1 MSVVICATCGKQ
13 NADHLVFCEDCGARL
28 QPRIAPPTPPIGVPQ
43 PPINVSPP
51 ASSVIPNA
59 EQTKCPR
66 CGSQNAPGMRFC
78 ITCGSPLSAPVAP
91 TPMVAPTPS
100 PGLAAPAIAASPVVP
115 VAKPSAPAETRTCKR
130 CQGTSDKNAQFC
142 RFCGASLNESTDPPQ
157 AGRRSGDPSTDPPQ
171 AGRRSGDPSTDPLQA
186 GRRSGD
192 ASMLPIPLSV
202 PRPATPAATAPTE
215 PQPRLD
221 ATLITSGP
229 SEKPPAADVGQPQG
243 RLVIVH
249 KDGGEGESFPLRD
262 QMDVGREAGEC
273 IFADDRYMA
282 SRHARL
288 TRKDG
293 TLYIRDL
300 GTPNGVFVRLRKE
313 EQNGVLLEDQDLILL
328 GQQVL
333 RFEVVK
339 DAEAGFGAASEQG
352 TLVFGTPAAPRYA
365 RLSQR
370 TTEGVSCDVFHV
382 RKPETVLGRESGD
395 VVFPDD
401 PFMSRRHAA
410 VRFSDGPAK
419 TFRLTDLGSSNG
431 TFVRIRGEIPLK
443 NGDEFRVG
451 QQLLRVVLTGATA

>member
-43 PPINVSPP
+43 PPINVGVP
-51 ASSVIPNA
+51 ASVIPNA

-78 ITCGSPLSAPVAP
+78 ITCGSPLAAPVAP
-91 TPMVAPTPS
+91 TPI
-100 PGLAAPAIAASPVVP
+100 AAPAPVAPAPVVP

-142 RFCGASLNESTDPPQ
+142 RFCGASLNEASTDPPQ
-157 AGRRSGDPSTDPPQ
+157 AGRRSGDPS
-171 AGRRSGDPSTDPLQA
+171 
-186 GRRSGD
+186 
-192 ASMLPIPLSV
+192 MLPIPLSV
-202 PRPATPAATAPTE
+202 QKPPAAAPTTE
-215 PQPRLD
+215 PSQPRLD

-229 SEKPPAADVGQPQG
+229 SEKPPAADTGQPQG

-273 IFADDRYMA
+273 VFADDRYMA

-293 TLYIRDL
+293 SLFIRDL

-401 PFMSRRHAA
+401 PFMSRRHAS

-419 TFRLTDLGSSNG
+419 VFRLTDLGSSNG

-443 NGDEFRVG
+443 HGDEFRVG
-451 QQLLRVVLTGATA
+451 QQLLRVVLNGASA

>member
-1 MSVVICATCGKQ
+1 MSLVICATCGKQ

-43 PPINVSPP
+43 PPINVSP
-51 ASSVIPNA
+51 AASVIPNA

-66 CGSQNAPGMRFC
+66 CGAQNAPGMRFC
-78 ITCGSPLSAPVAP
+78 ITCGSPLAAPVAP
-91 TPMVAPTPS
+91 TPIATPTPS
-100 PGLAAPAIAASPVVP
+100 LGVAGSPIAASPVVP

-142 RFCGASLNESTDPPQ
+142 RFCGASLNE
-157 AGRRSGDPSTDPPQ
+157 
-171 AGRRSGDPSTDPLQA
+171 
-186 GRRSGD
+186 

-202 PRPATPAATAPTE
+202 PKPAAAVPTTE
-215 PQPRLD
+215 PSQPRLD
-221 ATLITSGP
+221 ATLITSNP
-229 SEKPPAADVGQPQG
+229 NEKSPALDLGQPQG

-410 VRFSDGPAK
+410 VRVSEGAGAK

-431 TFVRIRGEIPLK
+431 TFVRIRGAIPLK

-451 QQLLRVVLTGATA
+451 QQLLRVVLTGASA

>member
-1 MSVVICATCGKQ
+1 MAVVICATCGKQ

-43 PPINVSPP
+43 PPIAVSPP
-51 ASSVIPNA
+51 PSVIPNA

-66 CGSQNAPGMRFC
+66 CGAQNAPGMRFC
-78 ITCGSPLSAPVAP
+78 ITCGSPLAAPVAP
-91 TPMVAPTPS
+91 TPIAAPTPS
-100 PGLAAPAIAASPVVP
+100 PGVAVAAAPVVP
-115 VAKPSAPAETRTCKR
+115 VAKPSSPAETRTCKR

-142 RFCGASLNESTDPPQ
+142 RFCGASLNEASTDPPQ
-157 AGRRSGDPSTDPPQ
+157 AGRRSGDPS
-171 AGRRSGDPSTDPLQA
+171 
-186 GRRSGD
+186 
-192 ASMLPIPLSV
+192 MLPIPLSV
-202 PRPATPAATAPTE
+202 PKPATPAAAPPPAAAATAPTE
-215 PQPRLD
+215 PQQRLD

-229 SEKPPAADVGQPQG
+229 SEKPPAPDTGKPQG

-293 TLYIRDL
+293 TLFIRDL
-300 GTPNGVFVRLRKE
+300 GSPNGVFVRLRKE

-352 TLVFGTPAAPRYA
+352 TLVFGTPATPRYA

-410 VRFSDGPAK
+410 VRVSEGSAK

-443 NGDEFRVG
+443 SGDEFRVG
-451 QQLLRVVLTGATA
+451 QQLLRVVLNGASA

>member
-43 PPINVSPP
+43 PAIHVGPTSI
-51 ASSVIPNA
+51 IPNA

-78 ITCGSPLSAPVAP
+78 ITCGSPLAAPIAP
-91 TPMVAPTPS
+91 TPMTAPAPVMPAPVTPS
-100 PGLAAPAIAASPVVP
+100 PGVAPVVISSP
-115 VAKPSAPAETRTCKR
+115 QAAAPAETRTCKR

-142 RFCGASLNESTDPPQ
+142 RFCGASLNESIAPPQ
-157 AGRRSGDPSTDPPQ
+157 ARSADP
-171 AGRRSGDPSTDPLQA
+171 
-186 GRRSGD
+186 
-192 ASMLPIPLSV
+192 SMLPIPLSV
-202 PRPATPAATAPTE
+202 PRPAE
-215 PQPRLD
+215 PRLD
-221 ATLITSGP
+221 ATLITPGP
-229 SEKPPAADVGQPQG
+229 SEKPAANVTQG

-262 QMDVGREAGEC
+262 QTDIGREAGEC

-282 SRHARL
+282 PRHARL

-293 TLYIRDL
+293 KLFIRDL
-300 GTPNGVFVRLRKE
+300 GSPNGVFVRLRKDDSP
-313 EQNGVLLEDQDLILL
+313 NSGVLLEDQDLILL

-333 RFEVVK
+333 RFEIVK

-352 TLVFGTPAAPRYA
+352 TLVFGTPVTPRYA

-410 VRFSDGPAK
+410 VRVAEASLR

-431 TFVRIRGEIPLK
+431 TFVRIRGEVPLAH
-443 NGDEFRVG
+443 GDEFRVG
-451 QQLLRVVLTGATA
+451 QQLLRVDLSTNSGASV

>member
-1 MSVVICATCGKQ
+1 VAVVICATCGKQ

-28 QPRIAPPTPPIGVPQ
+28 QARIAPPTPPIGVPQ
-43 PPINVSPP
+43 QPIAVSAPTS
-51 ASSVIPNA
+51 AIPNA

-78 ITCGSPLSAPVAP
+78 ITCGSPLAAPIPP
-91 TPMVAPTPS
+91 TPMPMPSPTPS
-100 PGLAAPAIAASPVVP
+100 PGVAAAPIAATPVVA
-115 VAKPSAPAETRTCKR
+115 VKPSTPPAETRTCKR

-142 RFCGASLNESTDPPQ
+142 RFCGAALADGQ
-157 AGRRSGDPSTDPPQ
+157 
-171 AGRRSGDPSTDPLQA
+171 
-186 GRRSGD
+186 

-202 PRPATPAATAPTE
+202 ARPTMPSQDP

-221 ATLITSGP
+221 QTLVTSGNP
-229 SEKPPAADVGQPQG
+229 SEPPKAEPDTGKPQG

-262 QMDVGREAGEC
+262 PMDVGREEGEC

-282 SRHARL
+282 PRHARL

-293 TLYIRDL
+293 ALFIRDL
-300 GTPNGVFVRLRKE
+300 GTPNGVYVRLRKDE
-313 EQNGVLLEDQDLILL
+313 PNAQSGGVLLEDQDLILL

-333 RFEVVK
+333 RFEIVK

-352 TLVFGTPAAPRYA
+352 TLVFGTPATPRYA

-401 PFMSRRHAA
+401 PFMSRRHAS
-410 VRFSDGPAK
+410 VRASEGPAK
-419 TFRLTDLGSSNG
+419 TFRLSDLGSSNG

-443 NGDEFRVG
+443 HGDEFRIG
-451 QQLLRVVLTGATA
+451 QQLLRVDLRGASF